1 MLIQYTCNKHN
12 PHTKVLAPLVTKLC
26 MVVSL
31 QLKVGI
37 VRLKVAIVFQTA
49 GRKDDGF

>member
-31 QLKVGI
+31 QLKV
-37 VRLKVAIVFQTA
+37 AIVFQTA